1 MEEWSPDANVTDVP
15 EYWPEEGKKGRKLKR
30 NVRIVRPLRD
40 MGMKECAAWAWWSH
54 IPVVGKE
61 KWLWSGAKPGIGT
74 LTKGQYPPPHL

>member
-1 MEEWSPDANVTDVP
+1 MEEWSPDVGVTDVP
-15 EYWPEEGKKGRKLKR
+15 EYWPEEGKKGKKLKR
-30 NVRIVRPLRD
+30 AVRIVRPLRD

-74 LTKGQYPPPHL
+74 LTKGLLPLPRL